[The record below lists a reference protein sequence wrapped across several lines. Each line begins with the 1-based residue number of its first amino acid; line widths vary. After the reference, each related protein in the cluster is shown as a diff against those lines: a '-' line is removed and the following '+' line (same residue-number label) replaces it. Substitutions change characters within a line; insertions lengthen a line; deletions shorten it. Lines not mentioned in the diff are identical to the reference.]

1 MMSIRLPISATI
13 TAAALTLALSCLSI
27 GAAAQAETATTSLPG
42 PLVSAQWLHDH
53 RNEVTV
59 IDIRDDM
66 KRLTAAPTFNVDNT
80 GKKTLAE
87 TGGHIPGALSVDF
100 GKIRETRE
108 VNGIKLNA
116 MMPTKE
122 FFQRVMDDAGVDK
135 GMTIVIA
142 PVGNTVDSLD
152 MATRL
157 FFQLKY
163 FGDDN
168 IAVLNG
174 GTNGWISAGYP
185 ISTDPIVAKQGD
197 WAATAERKELL
208 ATTADVKASLKHH
221 AAQLVDARPTAQFFG
236 IAKSPVVTAAGHVA
250 GAASFPTEAIT
261 KPADGAQEFMGA
273 KDYRAIF
280 KQQNIS
286 SERPTIAYCNTG
298 HLASG
303 AWFVSH
309 EILKNPHAKLYA
321 GSMNEWTHLN
331 NPVVGLP
338 E

>member
-1 MMSIRLPISATI
+1 MMSIRLAIAATI
-13 TAAALTLALSCLSI
+13 AASALAV
-27 GAAAQAETATTSLPG
+27 GASSMNVAVAAQAETATSLPG

-53 RNEVTV
+53 INQVTV

-66 KRLTAAPTFNVDNT
+66 KRLTVEPTFNVDNAT

-100 GKIRETRE
+100 GKIRETRQ
-108 VNGIKLNA
+108 VDGVKLNA

-122 FFQRVMDDAGVDK
+122 FFQKAMDDAGVSK
-135 GMTIVIA
+135 GTTIVIA
-142 PVGNTVDSLD
+142 PIANSVESLD

-174 GTNGWISAGYP
+174 GTNSWISAGYP

-208 ATTADVKASLKHH
+208 ATTDDVKASLKHH
-221 AAQLVDARPTAQFFG
+221 AAQLVDARPIAQFFG

-261 KPADGAQEFMGA
+261 KPADGAQEFMDA

-280 KQQNIS
+280 KQQSIS

-309 EILKNPHAKLYA
+309 EILKNEHAKLYA

-331 NPVVGLP
+331 NPVVGMP